1 MLPFVSTPMNLH
13 IPRHALFVWF
23 FAFPGAAVWAQSS
36 PRPFYE
42 ISIGKYPGIV
52 QLERGVSPGI
62 ASGSHTGI
70 YIRFAEDIANLCAKY
85 DEGGGK
91 DRFRLNVFATQ
102 GGFDS
107 LKRLRKEDEVQLA
120 VVQSDL
126 WYYAKLYG
134 NPPEGGGR
142 KLTVEEAR
150 IQSSWKEIYDNIR
163 LLLPLYEEKIHILVK
178 PDDKSSGKYKDL
190 SDLFTKEARV
200 NVGTQGSGILVTC
213 TLLEEMM
220 SGPKG
225 VTGGKKW
232 KPFYYDTDTALQKLT
247 DKKEDTLDAVIIV
260 GGVPFPA
267 LDRFSVEYIKQ
278 AKMKNLI
285 KDLFSGD
292 QIVPHL
298 ALLPFG
304 NKADELMDKH
314 SDFKGY
320 LPAEIEVKDYPF
332 LSNEA
337 TSIKTRAIMACL
349 VTHAKYTTG
358 AGKEAHKIAWVRHIL
373 FRVLSKL
380 RANTQYGLVDD
391 YGVPL
396 AGDKWKEAALNLQYI
411 NKGSNGRNWQTSFGW
426 PLHDDSL
433 LKEMLQSWGQG
444 LAGGSSTTVIDPDN
458 PF

>member
-1 MLPFVSTPMNLH
+1 MTSFLQLRAIPLILGLFMLPPVF
-13 IPRHALFVWF
+13 LF
-23 FAFPGAAVWAQSS
+23 GQGQRS
-36 PRPFYE
+36 FYE
-42 ISIGKYPGIV
+42 IPMGKYPGIV

-120 VVQSDL
+120 IVQSDL

-134 NPPEGGGR
+134 NPQNALGR
-142 KLTVEEAR
+142 KQSPEELR
-150 IQSSWKEIYDNIR
+150 IQTSWKEIFDNIR
-163 LLLPLYEEKIHILVK
+163 LLLPLYEEKIHILVR
-178 PDDKSSGKYKDL
+178 PEDKASGKYKDL
-190 SDLFTKEARV
+190 TDLMMNEARV
-200 NVGTQGSGILVTC
+200 NVGTPGSGIMVTC

-220 SGPKG
+220 SRG

-232 KPFYYDTDTALQKLT
+232 KPSYFDTDTALRRLT
-247 DKKEDTLDAVIIV
+247 DKKESTLDAVIIV

-267 LDRFSVEYIKQ
+267 LDRFTVETIKEK
-278 AKMKNLI
+278 KMKNLVR
-285 KDLFSGD
+285 DLFVGD
-292 QIVPHL
+292 QVVAQL

-304 NKADELMDKH
+304 SKADDLMDKS

-320 LPAEIEVKDYPF
+320 LPTEIQTDDYPF
-332 LSNEA
+332 LDKESA
-337 TSIKTRAIMACL
+337 PIKTRAIMACL
-349 VTHAKYTTG
+349 VTHARYNPS
-358 AGKEAHKIAWVRHIL
+358 AGKESHKILWVRHIL
-373 FRVLSKL
+373 YRVLSKL
-380 RANTQYGLVDD
+380 RANSEYGLVED

-396 AGDKWKEAALNLQYI
+396 AGNKWLDAATNLQ
-411 NKGSNGRNWQTSFGW
+411 NLNQGNNGLSWQGSFGF
-426 PLHDDSL
+426 PLHDDPL
-433 LKEMLQSWGQG
+433 VQEMLRSWGQG
-444 LAGGSSTTVIDPDN
+444 LAGGSTKTVIDPDS